1 MPHWPP
7 YQQAWSSAVDD
18 AVLEH
23 LARYFRA
30 LSEPLR
36 LKILDALREA
46 PANVGQLTQ
55 RLGCSQANVS
65 KHLAVLTEAGLVQRE
80 ARGTAAYYRYADP
93 AIYDLCDVVCG
104 QVAQRLAGAAH
115 LRSLLSALAERPR
128 APE

>member
-1 MPHWPP
+1 MPHWPH

-36 LKILDALREA
+36 LKILDAL
-46 PANVGQLTQ
+46 
-55 RLGCSQANVS
+55 
-65 KHLAVLTEAGLVQRE
+65 RE